1 MRENKVREFLNERF
15 GNVRTVNVEGNI
27 WTIADDVCRIL
38 EIKNTSD
45 ALKKF
50 KEGKEKDIITVL
62 CDVDNNYTTSKARKT
77 QDMLFVSEQGLYK
90 LIFKS
95 RKPFAEEFQ
104 DWICGEVIPTL
115 RKDGMYVNGE
125 EDVESVEE
133 LTQLVDEAMERKVL
147 RKFGIGVR
155 KDWSKTIEDNW
166 NIRNKFQFAT
176 YTNELVYK
184 PIFNRTAKQLKEQ
197 FKVVKLRDDLF
208 TLEELSNV
216 AKLENEICTLVEF
229 GADYYGVKKYIT
241 EKYKAS

>member
-1 MRENKVREFLNERF
+1 MRENKVKEFLSENF
-15 GNVRTVNVEGNI
+15 GQVRAMTK
-27 WTIADDVCRIL
+27 DDELWFV
-38 EIKNTSD
+38 
-45 ALKKF
+45 A
-50 KEGKEKDIITVL
+50 KDICDILGTKTKDLRVL
-62 CDVDNNYTTSKARKT
+62 LKNKGIGSIDILTSGGV
-77 QDMLFVSEQGLYK
+77 QSMLVVNESSLYK
-90 LIFKS
+90 QIFKS

-104 DWICGEVIPTL
+104 DWICEEVIPSL

-166 NIRNKFQFAT
+166 NIRNKFQYAT

-184 PIFNRTAKQLKEQ
+184 PIFNKTAKQLKTE
-197 FKVVKLRDDLF
+197 FEVDKLRDELF
-208 TLEELSNV
+208 TLEELSNI

-229 GADYYGVKKYIT
+229 GSDYYGVKEYVNKKYR
-241 EKYKAS
+241 AS

>member
-1 MRENKVREFLNERF
+1 MRENKVREFLNEKF
-15 GNVRTVNVEGNI
+15 GEVRSVIINGEF
-27 WTIADDVCRIL
+27 WFIATDIAKIL
-38 EIKNTSD
+38 ELSNISKSLD
-45 ALKKF
+45 KH
-50 KEGKEKDIITVL
+50 KEGKDKTTLTISYSGNMTTNVL
-62 CDVDNNYTTSKARKT
+62 C
-77 QDMLFVSEQGLYK
+77 VSEQGLYK

-104 DWICGEVIPTL
+104 DWICEEVIPAL

-125 EDVESVEE
+125 EDVKSVEE

-155 KDWSKTIEDNW
+155 KNWSKTIEDNW
-166 NIRNKFQFAT
+166 NIRNRFQFAT

-184 PIFNRTAKQLKEQ
+184 PIFNKTAKQLKKQ
-197 FKVVKLRDDLF
+197 FEVQKLRDDLF

-229 GADYYGVKKYIT
+229 GADYYGVKDYINK
-241 EKYKAS
+241 KYKAS